1 MGKDTRDL
9 YKVVTSASK
18 DNQFQDVNNTE
29 QKSSQS
35 RLAKLMIA
43 YSEQYT
49 SIRLMSSNVISLL
62 KKPSGLNLGPSA
74 HIFALPTKDTLN
86 FVSRSLY
93 GAQF

>member
-35 RLAKLMIA
+35 RLAELMIA
-43 YSEQYT
+43 YSEQYA
-49 SIRLMSSNVISLL
+49 SIRPVSDLPGWSEGLDPLL
-62 KKPSGLNLGPSA
+62 LFLTPLLLASDRPPGGRFDPLKF
-74 HIFALPTKDTLN
+74 IT
-86 FVSRSLY
+86 Y
-93 GAQF
+93 M